1 MRLKEKDRKLGL
13 KLNIPK
19 TKILASGPINSCQIE
34 GEILEADFI
43 SLASKITSPWTVT
56 EAMKFKK
63 MKN

>member
-43 SLASKITSPWTVT
+43 SSKITSPWTVT
-56 EAMKFKK
+56 ETMKLKK
-63 MKN
+63 KKN